1 VCHRTSVYSK
11 EFATRSRLNKGIQ
24 QHFTTQLNQEI
35 LYMVSG
41 KYSALAGAISREQRM
56 ANISANLAN
65 VNTVGYKKNSM
76 TFESIL
82 SGEQQTTQSKG
93 INYSR
98 IRENFTDFSEG
109 PIKETSNP
117 LDIAIHGDGFFKVQA
132 TEGVRYTRRG
142 DFHVDS
148 DGTLLTGN
156 NMPVLNEANAPI
168 NIPET
173 DVSKVSVNSLGE
185 ISILSVDGAR
195 NVVGQLGIVTI
206 NDNNNLKRESDTL
219 YSLEQGGQEIPIE
232 EPYLAIGNLEMANI
246 NTTEEMA
253 LMIESMRT
261 FESYQKVIQA
271 YSKLGQ
277 KQDELG
283 TIG

>member
-1 VCHRTSVYSK
+1 
-11 EFATRSRLNKGIQ
+11 
-24 QHFTTQLNQEI
+24 
-35 LYMVSG
+35 MVSG

-82 SGEQQTTQSKG
+82 SGEQQTANAKG

-98 IRENFTDFSEG
+98 IRDNFTDFTEG
-109 PIKETSNP
+109 PMKETANP

-132 TEGVRYTRRG
+132 TDGVRYTRRG

-156 NMPVLNEANAPI
+156 DMPVLDEGNALI
-168 NIPET
+168 TIPET
-173 DVSKVSVNSLGE
+173 DTSKVSVNSLGE
-185 ISILSVDGAR
+185 ISILSVDGTR
-195 NVVGQLGIVTI
+195 NIVGELGIVTI
-206 NDNNNLKRESDTL
+206 NDTNKLKRVSDTL
-219 YSLEQGGQEIPIE
+219 YSLEQGAQETVVE
-232 EPYLAIGNLEMANI
+232 EPYLAIGNLEMSNI

>member
-1 VCHRTSVYSK
+1 
-11 EFATRSRLNKGIQ
+11 
-24 QHFTTQLNQEI
+24 
-35 LYMVSG
+35 MVSG
-41 KYSALAGAISREQRM
+41 KYSVLAGAISREQRM

-65 VNTVGYKKNSM
+65 INTVGYKKNSM

-82 SGEQQTTQSKG
+82 SGEQQTKTATG

-98 IRENFTDFSEG
+98 IRENFTDFTDG

-117 LDIAIHGDGFFKVQA
+117 LDIAIHGEGFFKVQT

-156 NMPVLNEANAPI
+156 DMPVLDEANAPI
-168 NIPET
+168 TIPET
-173 DVSKVSVNSLGE
+173 DTSKVSVNSLGE
-185 ISILSVDGAR
+185 ISILSVDGTR
-195 NVVGQLGIVTI
+195 NIVGELGVVTI
-206 NDNNNLKRESDTL
+206 NDTNKLKRESDTL
-219 YSLEQGGQEIPIE
+219 YSLEQGAQETVIE
-232 EPYLAIGNLEMANI
+232 EPYLAIGNLEMSNV
-246 NTTEEMA
+246 NMTEEMA
-253 LMIESMRT
+253 LMIESLRT

-271 YSKLGQ
+271 YAKLGQ

>member
-1 VCHRTSVYSK
+1 
-11 EFATRSRLNKGIQ
+11 
-24 QHFTTQLNQEI
+24 
-35 LYMVSG
+35 MVSG

-65 VNTVGYKKNSM
+65 IYTVGYKKNKM
-76 TFESIL
+76 AFESIL
-82 SGEQQTTQSKG
+82 ADEKQTSTAHG

-98 IRENFTDFSEG
+98 IRDNFTDFSEG
-109 PIKETSNP
+109 PIKETANP

-132 TEGVRYTRRG
+132 ADGTRYTRRG

-156 NMPVLNEANAPI
+156 EMPVLDEANALI
-168 NIPET
+168 NIPQT
-173 DVSKVSVNSLGE
+173 DTSKVSVNSLGE
-185 ISILSVDGAR
+185 ISILSMDGTR

-206 NDNNNLKRESDTL
+206 NDTSKLKRESDTL
-219 YSLEQGGQEIPIE
+219 FSLEEGGQEAVVD
-232 EPYLAIGNLEMANI
+232 EPNLAIGNLEMANI
-246 NTTEEMA
+246 NMTEEMA
-253 LMIESMRT
+253 LMIESLRT
-261 FESYQKVIQA
+261 FESYQKVIKA
-271 YSKLGQ
+271 YSQLGQ

>member
-1 VCHRTSVYSK
+1 
-11 EFATRSRLNKGIQ
+11 
-24 QHFTTQLNQEI
+24 
-35 LYMVSG
+35 MVSG

-82 SGEQQTTQSKG
+82 SNEQQTSTAKG

-98 IRENFTDFSEG
+98 IRENFTDFTEG
-109 PIKETSNP
+109 PIKETANP
-117 LDIAIHGDGFFKVQA
+117 LDIAIHGDGFFKVQG
-132 TEGVRYTRRG
+132 TNGVHYTRRG

-156 NMPVLNEANAPI
+156 DIPVLDEANATI
-168 NIPET
+168 TIPET
-173 DVSKVSVNSLGE
+173 DTAKVSVNSLGE
-185 ISILSVDGAR
+185 ISILSVDGTR
-195 NVVGQLGIVTI
+195 NIVGELGIVTI
-206 NDNNNLKRESDTL
+206 NDTSKLKRESDTL
-219 YSLEQGGQEIPIE
+219 YSLEPGAQETVVD
-232 EPYLAIGNLEMANI
+232 EPNLVVGNLEMSNI

-253 LMIESMRT
+253 LMIESIRA
-261 FESYQKVIQA
+261 FESYQKVIKA
-271 YSKLGQ
+271 YSQIGQ